1 MSACLATM
9 NITHFS
15 QGLGF
20 NYCVPNR
27 RVLERKHVAFM
38 GKAESDSPQPVC
50 IGRTKIANHFSGPN
64 ALEIMRILVC
74 LCVCLEIRML

>member
-1 MSACLATM
+1 M
-9 NITHFS
+9 
-15 QGLGF
+15 
-20 NYCVPNR
+20 
-27 RVLERKHVAFM
+27 AFM